1 MARQNIAIGATGN
14 DGTGDTLRVAGGKI
28 NDNFSEIYIALGG
41 DSDSLS
47 TGITLTNTG
56 IVFEGS
62 VVDAYETT
70 LEGGNPSAA
79 DLTLTL
85 PDSGDNIVSDT
96 AEQTLTNKTL
106 TTPVLS
112 NGTKINDTSAN
123 SHYVIQTSN
132 LTADRTITFP
142 LLTGNDEITF
152 NDHTQTLQNKT
163 LISPVLNTAKIGT
176 SLNDSAG
183 AELIAITSTASA
195 VNHVKVSNS
204 ATGNSP
210 LIEAAGTD
218 TNINL
223 NLGGKGTG
231 AVGIQTAI
239 QYNSENIVA
248 DGAMSLT
255 SPLTVFNSSSPLAI
269 TLPDGTQ
276 VGEAK
281 YFLNKGSA
289 TATITP
295 TNLAGG
301 STVAVATNEAG
312 FIMWSGSNWHLASK
326 TTA

>member
-1 MARQNIAIGATGN
+1 MTRQNIAIGATGN

-41 DSDSLS
+41 DSSTLS
-47 TGITLTNTG
+47 TGITLTNSG

-62 VVDAYETT
+62 IVDAYETT
-70 LEGGNPSAA
+70 LVGGNPTAA
-79 DLTLTL
+79 DLSLSL
-85 PDSGDNIVSDT
+85 PIEGSVIVADT
-96 AEQTLTNKTL
+96 ATQTLTNKTL
-106 TTPVLS
+106 TAPVLTS
-112 NGTKINDTSAN
+112 PQINDTTAD
-123 SHYVIQTSN
+123 HQYVFAVSE
-132 LTADRTITFP
+132 LTADRTITLP

-152 NDHTQTLQNKT
+152 NDHTQTIQNKT
-163 LISPVLNTAKIGT
+163 LISPVLNTPKIGA
-176 SLNDSAG
+176 SLDDSSG
-183 AELIAITSTASA
+183 AMLIGVASVASA
-195 VNHVKVSNS
+195 VNNIKVSNS

-210 LIEAAGTD
+210 LIEAEGTD
-218 TNINL
+218 TNVNL
-223 NLGGKGTG
+223 NVAGKGTG

-239 QYNSENIVA
+239 QYNPETITA
-248 DGAMSLT
+248 DGAMGLT
-255 SPLTVFNSSSPLAI
+255 VPLTVFNSASPLAI
-269 TLPDGTQ
+269 TLANGTQ
-276 VGEAK
+276 IGETK